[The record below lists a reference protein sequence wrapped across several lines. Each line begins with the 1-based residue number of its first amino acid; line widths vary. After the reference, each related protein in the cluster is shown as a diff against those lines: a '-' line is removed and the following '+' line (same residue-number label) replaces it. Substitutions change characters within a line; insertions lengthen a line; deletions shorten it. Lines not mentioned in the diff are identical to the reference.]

1 MTTPTMR
8 RRTWQ
13 RGFSLLEM
21 ITVVAILTL
30 VMGVVFKQ
38 VITVQQRYRGEE
50 TKLDIAQESREF
62 LDQLVRDL
70 HQAGYPTKLIY
81 AAGTVAAGGAGL
93 ASPAAND
100 PRVGAGL
107 VSYSYDDIWF
117 EGDVDGDG
125 VVDVVEYKLKA
136 PGGTCPCSIERRQTP
151 KTGVDLPLSRT
162 GSSFFTELQDV
173 INSGGS
179 YGISGTGPG
188 GVTNETLYGGLEG
201 PKIFQAF
208 NANGDKVDPTDIA
221 SDPTNTLGTIR
232 SIKITINVLGK
243 QSGSDLQTGRRPAIS
258 LTATAR
264 ITNY

>member
-1 MTTPTMR
+1 MTTHTMR

-38 VITVQQRYRGEE
+38 IISVQQRYRTEE

-62 LDQLVRDL
+62 LDQMARDL
-70 HQAGYPTKLIY
+70 HQAGYPTTKIY
-81 AAGTVAAGGAGL
+81 AVGPGGAGL
-93 ASPAAND
+93 ATPAVND
-100 PRVGAGL
+100 PRVAAGI
-107 VSYSYDDIWF
+107 VKYTYNDIWF
-117 EGDVDGDG
+117 EGDIDGDG
-125 VVDVVEYKLKA
+125 VVDVVEYKLNA
-136 PGGTCPCSIERRQTP
+136 PDGTCPCLIQRRQTT
-151 KTGVDLPLSRT
+151 KVTDAPLNQT
-162 GSSFFTELQDV
+162 GSTFATELRDV
-173 INSGGS
+173 INSGGL

-188 GVTNETLYGGLEG
+188 GATNQTLYGGLEA

-208 NANGDKVDPTDIA
+208 DNRGVAVPVNADISTTAGAKTLA
-221 SDPTNTLGTIR
+221 SIR
-232 SIKITINVLGK
+232 SIQITINVLGK